1 MVDKEDRD
9 AALTVL
15 SGIDIANCEDPE
27 ILELYLAVR
36 PHELPFKTMVDILDR
51 ILANTY
57 RASDVLQYTITKG
70 IAYCLINEIPEG
82 CHIMGEAISQYR
94 SLAAEHK
101 TLNGDWHLAN
111 GLQFL
116 GEFEGKPTVV
126 RESITC
132 YIALQQKVSDMKYA
146 APYSAD
152 LEKSLGD
159 CWSFLGNYD
168 EAVRHYD
175 ASLKQESA
183 DLTRIFLAR
192 AQANLG
198 AMKAARETL
207 LSVDSLQFDV
217 YAHYDFAMSWACLA
231 TQSLDSEDIET
242 AKLHL
247 KKAQPFWP
255 IFVSHR
261 DSALIGLLE
270 MSPRKTREGF
280 RSLMKVL
287 NRYVSLNPNLFGIGI
302 NVNRI
307 VDDVGAIDT
316 NRISNKTS

>member
-1 MVDKEDRD
+1 MSFSPTNGSVFP
-9 AALTVL
+9 
-15 SGIDIANCEDPE
+15 DIG
-27 ILELYLAVR
+27 V
-36 PHELPFKTMVDILDR
+36 FKWR
-51 ILANTY
+51 
-57 RASDVLQYTITKG
+57 RQS
-70 IAYCLINEIPEG
+70 
-82 CHIMGEAISQYR
+82 ISQYR

-132 YIALQQKVSDMKYA
+132 YTALQQEVNDLKYA
-146 APYSAD
+146 VAYSAD

-159 CWSFLGNYD
+159 CWSFLGDYD
-168 EAVRHYD
+168 EAVRHYE

-183 DLTRIFLAR
+183 DLTRVFLAR

-198 AMKAARETL
+198 DMKAARETL
-207 LSVDSLQFDV
+207 LSVDSSQFNV

-242 AKLHL
+242 AKLHI
-247 KKAQPFWP
+247 KKAQSFWP
-255 IFVSHR
+255 IFISQR

-270 MSPRKTREGF
+270 MSPRKTRGGF
-280 RSLMKVL
+280 KSLIKIL

-307 VDDVGAIDT
+307 VDDVAAIDT
-316 NRISNKTS
+316 NKISNKTN